1 MPYSKEDLNELINV
15 KLNEVPRKVL
25 NDIFGYKDPK
35 TLDRKIAGTMPL
47 TPIDQMNID
56 VLSDSADAG
65 VRHLY
70 RRESLQNVP
79 NQQAYQPLIPEDD
92 DLTERY
98 TQPNPKWDKVDES
111 WDEIALR
118 GLDGYE

>member
-1 MPYSKEDLNELINV
+1 MTYSKEDLNELINV
-15 KLNEVPRKVL
+15 KLKEVPRKVL
-25 NDIFGYKDPK
+25 NDIFGYKDSK

-70 RRESLQNVP
+70 HRNTPVTARS
-79 NQQAYQPLIPEDD
+79 D
-92 DLTERY
+92 Y
-98 TQPNPKWDKVDES
+98 TPPNPKWDKVDES

>member
-1 MPYSKEDLNELINV
+1 MQYTKEDLSELINV
-15 KLNEVPRKVL
+15 KLKEVPRKVL

-70 RRESLQNVP
+70 KRGTPVAARYGPGKEFR
-79 NQQAYQPLIPEDD
+79 YDFEDD
-92 DLTERY
+92 GLTEIPG
-98 TQPNPKWDKVDES
+98 T
-111 WDEIALR
+111 
-118 GLDGYE
+118 GFYE

>member
-1 MPYSKEDLNELINV
+1 MRYSKEDLNELINV
-15 KLNEVPRKVL
+15 KLKEVPRKVL

-70 RRESLQNVP
+70 LKGTPR
-79 NQQAYQPLIPEDD
+79 YQMEDD
-92 DLTERY
+92 GLTEIPG
-98 TQPNPKWDKVDES
+98 T
-111 WDEIALR
+111 
-118 GLDGYE
+118 GFYE

>member
-1 MPYSKEDLNELINV
+1 MTYTKEDLNQLINV

-35 TLDRKIAGTMPL
+35 TLARKISGEMPL

-79 NQQAYQPLIPEDD
+79 NEQAYQPLIPEDD
-92 DLTERY
+92 GRDSFCECGCQKDHDCKYCT
-98 TQPNPKWDKVDES
+98 TCNKFES
-111 WDEIALR
+111 V
-118 GLDGYE
+118 